1 MWAGCLVSWTLKPP
15 TPKIRKITP
24 GGHLTPGGNGTL
36 MNDDDD
42 DDDDDNDADDDD
54 DDDDFQHCFKHS
66 KMSYRSGSS
75 GSRIHHRPPRCI
87 GPPHT
92 N

>member
-1 MWAGCLVSWTLKPP
+1 MRAGCLVSWTLKPP

-42 DDDDDNDADDDD
+42 DNNGIDNDNDNGDNDN
-54 DDDDFQHCFKHS
+54 
-66 KMSYRSGSS
+66 GIV
-75 GSRIHHRPPRCI
+75 RIDKL
-87 GPPHT
+87 
-92 N
+92 